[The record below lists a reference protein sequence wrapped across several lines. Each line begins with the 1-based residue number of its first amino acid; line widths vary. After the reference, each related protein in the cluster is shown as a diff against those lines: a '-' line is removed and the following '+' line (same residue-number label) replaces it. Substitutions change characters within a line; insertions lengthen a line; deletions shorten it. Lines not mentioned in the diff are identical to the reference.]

1 MSTVYVFTQ
10 FGGPEHQELQER
22 PVPQPGAGE
31 MLVEVR
37 AAGLNPADIKI
48 REGLM
53 GTRRRLP
60 VGMGLEVAGVVVG
73 VGEGVSGFA
82 VGDEVIAGVRGGNG
96 GLAEHT
102 LVRAAEAV
110 AKPAEVSFAD
120 AATLPVAGT
129 TAYDLTHQVELEAGQ
144 SLLILGAGGAVG
156 MMAAQ
161 IGKVHEFRVIG
172 VAREDKRE
180 AIEATGATF
189 VASTGDVAGV
199 VRELAPEGVD
209 LIVDLIGGQLLQTVA
224 PLATAPDRVLS
235 AVDPAVVDLGGAQ
248 RHAST
253 DALEKIT
260 GVVQYGL
267 VDPRVTAT
275 FPLER
280 AGEAVAAVETGH
292 PSGKV
297 VVLP

>member
-22 PVPQPGAGE
+22 PVPRPGAGE
-31 MLVEVR
+31 LLVEVR

-73 VGEGVSGFA
+73 VGEGVSGFV
-82 VGDEVIAGVRGGNG
+82 VGDEVIAGVPGGNG

-161 IGKVHEFRVIG
+161 IGKVHDFRVIG

-189 VASTGDVAGV
+189 VASIGDVAGQ

-209 LIVDLIGGQLLQTVA
+209 LIVDLVGGQLLQTVA
-224 PLATAPDRVLS
+224 SLATAPDRVLS
-235 AVDPAVVDLGGAQ
+235 AVDPAVVDFGGAQ
-248 RHAST
+248 RRAST

-267 VDPRVTAT
+267 VDPRVSAT
-275 FPLER
+275 FPLDR
-280 AGEAVAAVETGH
+280 AGEAVAMVETGH